1 MKYDLKYLSVPLP
14 EEIQRVKEFGDF
26 ASADIAIDFW
36 LTKEL
41 PQALKERLI
50 IEKDVI
56 KMMRMN
62 EYPHSFAKADQM
74 MRDTFQDYQTGKL
87 ILLKEMELVDWF

>member
-1 MKYDLKYLSVPLP
+1 M
-14 EEIQRVKEFGDF
+14 
-26 ASADIAIDFW
+26 
-36 LTKEL
+36 TKEL

-62 EYPHSFAKADQM
+62 EYHPHSFAKADQM
-74 MRDTFQDYQTGKL
+74 MRDTFQDYQTEEL
-87 ILLKEMELVDWF
+87 IRLKETGLVDWVYIDGEPYFQLRFWPI

>member
-1 MKYDLKYLSVPLP
+1 M
-14 EEIQRVKEFGDF
+14 
-26 ASADIAIDFW
+26 
-36 LTKEL
+36 TKEL

-74 MRDTFQDYQTGKL
+74 MRDTFQDYQTEEL
-87 ILLKEMELVDWF
+87 IRLKETGLVDWFILTVNRISNFDFWPI

>member
-36 LTKEL
+36 LTKRTS
-41 PQALKERLI
+41 AG
-50 IEKDVI
+50 I
-56 KMMRMN
+56 KR
-62 EYPHSFAKADQM
+62 
-74 MRDTFQDYQTGKL
+74 TFDN
-87 ILLKEMELVDWF
+87 

>member
-50 IEKDVI
+50 IEKDV
-56 KMMRMN
+56 
-62 EYPHSFAKADQM
+62 
-74 MRDTFQDYQTGKL
+74 
-87 ILLKEMELVDWF
+87 V

>member
-62 EYPHSFAKADQM
+62 EYPHSFAKADE
-74 MRDTFQDYQTGKL
+74 RHFSGLSNRGINSFKRNGISGLGLY
-87 ILLKEMELVDWF
+87 

>member
-56 KMMRMN
+56 KICLL
-62 EYPHSFAKADQM
+62 YTSDAAD
-74 MRDTFQDYQTGKL
+74 DSV
-87 ILLKEMELVDWF
+87 LV